1 MNARFVA
8 AAVLLCAFAAGE
20 AHAGKRGGVP
30 VESYQNRPEKEA
42 AEALLQQAMV
52 QADDG
57 SWERIAVGRVY
68 YLGGMKDKGQA
79 IFDAV
84 LSTRKPDPS
93 DLFRVARVYRE
104 AGEWPKAKALFDK
117 SIQLNPK
124 DEKGLAELGGYY
136 LMNGDRETAEALFAR
151 SFALETELWA
161 TLSAAGAYLGVDTQE

>member
-1 MNARFVA
+1 MNTRFVV
-8 AAVLLCAFAAGE
+8 AAVLSCALAASA
-20 AHAGKRGGVP
+20 AHAGKRGGIP
-30 VESYQNRPEKEA
+30 MDSYQGKPEKEA

-84 LSTRKPDPS
+84 LAKKPAPS

-104 AGEWPKAKALFDK
+104 AGEWQKAKPLFDT
-117 SIQLNPK
+117 SLQLNPK
-124 DEKGLAELGGYY
+124 DEKGWAEVGGYY
-136 LMNGDRETAEALFAR
+136 LMNGDRATAEAMFAR
-151 SFALETELWA
+151 SFALESELWA
-161 TLSAAGAYLGVDTQE
+161 TLSAAGAYLGIDTEE

>member
-1 MNARFVA
+1 MQWSGRLA
-8 AAVLLCAFAAGE
+8 
-20 AHAGKRGGVP
+20 
-30 VESYQNRPEKEA
+30 ESYQAKPEKVA
-42 AEALLQQAMV
+42 AEALLQQALV

-84 LSTRKPDPS
+84 LSDKPDPS

-104 AGEWPKAKALFDK
+104 AGEWPRAKALVDQ

-124 DEKGLAELGGYY
+124 DEKGLAEVGGYY

-161 TLSAAGAYLGVDTQE
+161 TLSAAGAYLGVDTQL

>member
-1 MNARFVA
+1 MNARFVVA
-8 AAVLLCAFAAGE
+8 AMLLCALAAGQ

-30 VESYQNRPEKEA
+30 VDSYQAKPEKEA
-42 AEALLQQAMV
+42 AEALLQRAMI

-79 IFDAV
+79 IFDSV
-84 LSTRKPDPS
+84 LSKDPDPS

-117 SIQLNPK
+117 SIELNPK
-124 DEKGLAELGGYY
+124 DEKGLAEVGAYY

-151 SFALETELWA
+151 SFALDTELWA
-161 TLSAAGAYLGVDTQE
+161 TLSAAGAYLDVDTQE